1 MTELV
6 QFVYIAKWGIKMGL
20 INKLVGIKV
29 GLIEK
34 FTKWI
39 TGDRRFKSDRRN
51 GKKIKY
57 KKLNR
62 RDNERR
68 KK

>member
-1 MTELV
+1 
-6 QFVYIAKWGIKMGL
+6 MGL

>member
-39 TGDRRFKSDRRN
+39 TGDKRFNSDRRKHIMI
-51 GKKIKY
+51 GY
-57 KKLNR
+57 KKSNR
-62 RDNERR
+62 REKERR
-68 KK
+68 E